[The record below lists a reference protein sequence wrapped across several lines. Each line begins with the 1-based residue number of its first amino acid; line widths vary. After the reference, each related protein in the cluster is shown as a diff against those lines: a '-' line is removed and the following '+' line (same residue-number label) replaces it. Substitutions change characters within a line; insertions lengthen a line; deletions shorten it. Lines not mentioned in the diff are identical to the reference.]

1 VIFRLA
7 ISLHSRMCGC
17 ERLAPIRARVSR
29 WLRCK
34 STFAASRTE
43 NLWSIGAYLTAL
55 RCYIK
60 LGRCPLVVFYLESFL
75 IGAVPRLCAA

>member
-1 VIFRLA
+1 
-7 ISLHSRMCGC
+7 
-17 ERLAPIRARVSR
+17 
-29 WLRCK
+29 
-34 STFAASRTE
+34 
-43 NLWSIGAYLTAL
+43 LWSIGAYLTAL